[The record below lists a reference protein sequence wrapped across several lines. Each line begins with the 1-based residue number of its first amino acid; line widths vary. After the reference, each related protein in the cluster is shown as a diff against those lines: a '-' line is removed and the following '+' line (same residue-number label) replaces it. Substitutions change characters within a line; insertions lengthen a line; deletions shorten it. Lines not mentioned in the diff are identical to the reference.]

1 MNLEIN
7 DDVKT
12 EKNNNNS
19 DNDYDSNLQSNPF
32 YLSKLYDLIAEQL
45 YLMPLWCGIIPE
57 IYAKSN
63 NNCLSECFKTR
74 LTNNPVEKSKI
85 LGGLISKKE
94 EWSDKKAK
102 NKKQAIYYDSKPTAE
117 KDLFEYDPMFLE
129 KESKEYTEIFE
140 TAKIC
145 IEEKFEEPMEI
156 SQEEIQFDF
165 KRFNEFY
172 HKISNEVWDFDGAK
186 TFFESKQTQ
195 NIKQSIVYSGQ
206 NLDESRCFSIIVELF
221 NLNGFV
227 PIRTL
232 GDGNCFYR
240 SISTLLFGTDEYY
253 YLHYYVESY
262 ETICCKSMIKNE
274 WAMMLNI
281 LATSILLN
289 REILI
294 FNLNTETLVPYCY
307 KYLIGENNCEN
318 LKIGFASNHF
328 VTLVCKE
335 IHNSPFLEN
344 YILQLKLIMEIFI
357 KNFLKYCTKYIEII
371 KNQNITFLVISV
383 KRLKK
388 IPLKLKRKEESKL
401 FSTLEFLRFSLN
413 GKI

>member
-1 MNLEIN
+1 MHNS
-7 DDVKT
+7 
-12 EKNNNNS
+12 EK
-19 DNDYDSNLQSNPF
+19 
-32 YLSKLYDLIAEQL
+32 E
-45 YLMPLWCGIIPE
+45 
-57 IYAKSN
+57 
-63 NNCLSECFKTR
+63 
-74 LTNNPVEKSKI
+74 SKI

-102 NKKQAIYYDSKPTAE
+102 NKKQAINYDSKPTAE
-117 KDLFEYDPMFLE
+117 KGFYFQNYDIFKYIYQDLFEYDPMFLE

-140 TAKIC
+140 NAKIC

-165 KRFNEFY
+165 KRLNEFY

-195 NIKQSIVYSGQ
+195 LINMTNYLRNIKQSIVYSGQ

-240 SISTLLFGTDEYY
+240 SISTLLFGTDKYY
-253 YLHYYVESY
+253 YLVKIGSIFMLLEYRELFSNIVTKHYYVESY
-262 ETICCKSMIKNE
+262 ETICCKSMIKDE

-328 VTLVCKE
+328 VPLVCKE

-344 YILQLKLIMEIFI
+344 YSDLFI
-357 KNFLKYCTKYIEII
+357 NFREKI
-371 KNQNITFLVISV
+371 KIY
-383 KRLKK
+383 
-388 IPLKLKRKEESKL
+388 
-401 FSTLEFLRFSLN
+401 
-413 GKI
+413 